1 MDTRIQEALT
11 ANQTIEITT
20 TGRTSGK
27 PHRVETALIVVDGML
42 YLSGFPGKR
51 DWYANLLAHPAFT
64 LHLKER
70 VVADVPAVATPIS
83 DAKARR
89 RIIGTIVTRWHRTD
103 ELESWVA
110 GSPLMALSV
119 DGANESA

>member
-1 MDTRIQEALT
+1 MDPRLQAALT
-11 ANQTIEITT
+11 TNQTIEMTT

-27 PHRVETALIVVDGML
+27 PHRVETALIVVDGRL

-70 VVADVPAVATPIS
+70 VVADVPAIATPVG
-83 DAKARR
+83 DANARR
-89 RIIGTIVTRWHRTD
+89 QIIDTIVTRWHRRD
-103 ELESWVA
+103 ELEAWVA
-110 GSPLMALSV
+110 ASPLMILSV
-119 DGANESA
+119 DGANGAA